1 MNVSALI
8 RGNETVGDHTEFLV
22 QISCNGVV
30 WLISRRFSDF
40 DQLHCRLE
48 SAFSDK
54 LRVRLPEKQWFGRFD
69 PGFLAKRQAGLQVYL
84 DGILQLDGIT
94 DDRSLQ
100 HFFEMEKNID
110 LQAEANRHSSQSNN
124 TLLGLKHVT
133 EAERWL
139 AIVDKTAHALI
150 DISEVPE
157 PLEIEQANQKRSEIL
172 AAWTDSSIIVPVSN
186 GYPDAKVTTEEPT
199 LSYAVSSVL
208 LQGWHEKLAASCAYK
223 IQEPSQSLIAVMSD
237 SLSQE

>member
-8 RGNETVGDHTEFLV
+8 TGNETVGDHTEFIV
-22 QISCNGVV
+22 QISCSGVV

-48 SAFSDK
+48 SVFQSE

-69 PGFLAKRQAGLQVYL
+69 PGFLSKRQAGLQQYL
-84 DGILQLDGIT
+84 DGILQIPGIT

-100 HFFEMEKNID
+100 HFFEMEKNVE
-110 LQAEANRHSSQSNN
+110 LQSDMNRNSSQSMSA
-124 TLLGLKHVT
+124 TQKHLT

-157 PLEIEQANQKRSEIL
+157 PLEVEQANQNAVRSSRRGPKRRRRWHPPM
-172 AAWTDSSIIVPVSN
+172 AFRRR
-186 GYPDAKVTTEEPT
+186 EP
-199 LSYAVSSVL
+199 
-208 LQGWHEKLAASCAYK
+208 Q
-223 IQEPSQSLIAVMSD
+223 
-237 SLSQE
+237 